1 MRALVVDDSR
11 AMRAI
16 MRRLMTELSFEVEE
30 AQNGKE
36 AYAFLEQHAADIDL
50 ALVDWHMPEMDG
62 LELVRAMQDDASM
75 FRIRTM
81 MVTAETDVRRVLE
94 ALRAGADEY
103 LMKPVTKEAL
113 VEKLQ
118 ILGFETASV

>member
-1 MRALVVDDSR
+1 MKALVVDDSR
-11 AMRAI
+11 AQRAI
-16 MRRLMTELSFEVEE
+16 MRRLLQDLDFEVTE
-30 AQNGKE
+30 AANGAE
-36 AYAFLEQHAADIDL
+36 AFELLTREATSIDV

-62 LELVRAMQDDASM
+62 LELVRRMQDESDM

-94 ALRAGADEY
+94 ALRSGADEY
-103 LMKPVTKEAL
+103 LMKPVTREAL

-118 ILGFETASV
+118 LLGFEAATV